1 MAKKTVMKRALK
13 QIINTHGDAFV
24 QEADE
29 RTEEIPEESVIEADV
44 REDVETGSNQEE
56 CIVDDVQDSE
66 EAVEVV
72 KSADDIAEEVTETDL
87 PDFMVQEDE

>member
-1 MAKKTVMKRALK
+1 MNRALK

-56 CIVDDVQDSE
+56 FVVEGIQDTE
-66 EAVEVV
+66 EVVEEV
-72 KSADDIAEEVTETDL
+72 KSADDIAEEVLNLNLSHTAIIVG
-87 PDFMVQEDE
+87 MWN